1 MELTARLIPQ
11 MIELHKNGNALPMI
25 AEAYAQ
31 KDFDSIRML
40 ESARQTKSFHY
51 IEQFYLAH
59 GWKLARV
66 KSWHKAMLN
75 SKVITKTGIK

>member
-1 MELTARLIPQ
+1 MELTAKLLPQ
-11 MIELHKNGNALPMI
+11 LIELHKWNVKPLI
-25 AEAYAQ
+25 FEAYAQ

-40 ESARQTKSFHY
+40 ESAQQTKSFHY

>member
-31 KDFDSIRML
+31 KDYDSVWAL
-40 ESARQTKSFHY
+40 EMAHKTKS
-51 IEQFYLAH
+51 L
-59 GWKLARV
+59 
-66 KSWHKAMLN
+66 HKTMI
-75 SKVITKTGIK
+75 SSYMPKEITQRSL